1 MGSKF
6 SSGRNRCAATYVFV
20 MQHTHSP
27 SSNYS
32 NGDAPS
38 AKHASLFNGKSP
50 SLDMVESEEVLHQCL
65 GDIEAFMHQLQVAA
79 GCNQEW
85 FNPKYRKL
93 KAKKPKSQKSN
104 APFHPG
110 TIMPTEIDVINIIK
124 RIKQAINCIAQL
136 RFHLYEPN
144 APEMIRRLFSH
155 LNVLNQL
162 CHMCPL
168 YSSNLL
174 SKVLLPLLSWDSVQ
188 FLKLSLLSHE
198 MDLWKS
204 LGKAWTSPRN
214 EWRGENQICNA
225 VLLEGWEACYPGN
238 GNKVISDQPWVT
250 KMTKLWSNGHEQRS
264 TTEAETLISD
274 ESNRSL
280 STPRSTFS

>member
-20 MQHTHSP
+20 MRHP
-27 SSNYS
+27 PRSNCS
-32 NGDAPS
+32 NGDASS
-38 AKHASLFNGKSP
+38 AKNASLFNVKSP
-50 SLDMVESEEVLHQCL
+50 TLDMVESEEVLQQCI
-65 GDIEAFMHQLQVAA
+65 GDIEAFMHQLHVAA
-79 GCNQEW
+79 ERNQEW
-85 FNPKYRKL
+85 INPKYRKL
-93 KAKKPKSQKSN
+93 KTKNPKNQKSN
-104 APFHPG
+104 GPFYPG
-110 TIMPTEIDVINIIK
+110 TIMPSEIDVINITK

-144 APEMIRRLFSH
+144 APEIIRRLFAH
-155 LNVLNQL
+155 LNVLDQL

-198 MDLWKS
+198 IDLWKS

-238 GNKVISDQPWVT
+238 GSKVISDQPWVT
-250 KMTKLWSNGHEQRS
+250 KVNKLWSNGHEQRS
-264 TTEAETLISD
+264 TEAETLISD